1 MAIDR
6 LRIRM
11 LEIAKE
17 EDLIRERIA
26 EKRKL
31 MQKERDNLESN
42 HQLQNQKVE
51 GEYQL
56 KKENIL
62 KQIESLIE

>member
-1 MAIDR
+1 MQMAIDR

-31 MQKERDNLESN
+31 MQKERENLESN
-42 HQLQNQKVE
+42 HQL
-51 GEYQL
+51 
-56 KKENIL
+56 
-62 KQIESLIE
+62 

>member
-31 MQKERDNLESN
+31 MQKERENLESN

-51 GEYQL
+51 GEYQQ

>member
-31 MQKERDNLESN
+31 MQKERENLESN
-42 HQLQNQKVE
+42 HQL
-51 GEYQL
+51 
-56 KKENIL
+56 
-62 KQIESLIE
+62 

>member
-1 MAIDR
+1 
-6 LRIRM
+6 M

-42 HQLQNQKVE
+42 HQL
-51 GEYQL
+51 
-56 KKENIL
+56 
-62 KQIESLIE
+62 

>member
-1 MAIDR
+1 MQMAIDR

-42 HQLQNQKVE
+42 HQL
-51 GEYQL
+51 
-56 KKENIL
+56 
-62 KQIESLIE
+62 

>member
-42 HQLQNQKVE
+42 HQL
-51 GEYQL
+51 
-56 KKENIL
+56 
-62 KQIESLIE
+62 